1 MGGMGLLASDAELI
15 EVRPSRSPAAGSFLH
30 LVRAEPTKARSLP
43 ALTEDYIRAVD
54 SKIEEIEL
62 PANGQSSYDPHRM
75 LGLDAL
81 FDRMFRKLIRPL
93 TSELPS

>member
-1 MGGMGLLASDAELI
+1 MGGMGSLALDAELI
-15 EVRPSRSPAAGSFLH
+15 EVRPSRSPGAGSFLH
-30 LVRAEPTKARSLP
+30 LVRAEPNKARSLP

-62 PANGQSSYDPHRM
+62 PATGQSSYDPHRM
-75 LGLDAL
+75 FGLAA
-81 FDRMFRKLIRPL
+81 FFNRMFRKLVRPL